1 MSGLASWSTP
11 FITVPLYRLRIL
23 YADSAPATSYRG
35 AATYLFMGLWVS
47 PISADR
53 STIEAVKRFFL
64 VAPVLLLLSMAL
76 GGCSISATMPSTTLV
91 AATPTP
97 APTPL
102 PTAAPAN
109 PASATGFDT
118 HAGNCLDAANQAI
131 VLVQKTA
138 NGDFAG
144 NAFTTDM
151 RLDLEPHDAHTG
163 CAAAGQAL
171 HNYQQYV
178 NGAQLQVWT
187 LDNNWSYASQTTR
200 QNWLQGVLHYLLGI
214 YPRADIGVK
223 VYTTNGGLCGTAAV
237 GAGQG
242 GSPSINVSSC
252 G

>member
-1 MSGLASWSTP
+1 MCGSP
-11 FITVPLYRLRIL
+11 V
-23 YADSAPATSYRG
+23 SAN
-35 AATYLFMGLWVS
+35 
-47 PISADR
+47 R
-53 STIEAVKRFFL
+53 STIEAVRRFFL

-76 GGCSISATMPSTTLV
+76 AGCSISASMPSTTLV
-91 AATPTP
+91 ASTPTP
-97 APTPL
+97 APTAL

-109 PASATGFDT
+109 PANATGFDT
-118 HAGNCLDAANQAI
+118 HAGNCLDAANEAI

-151 RLDLEPHDAHTG
+151 RLDLEPHDAHTQ
-163 CAAAGQAL
+163 CAATSQAL

-178 NGAQLQVWT
+178 NAAQLQVWA

-223 VYTTNGGLCGTAAV
+223 VYTTNGALCGTASV

-242 GSPSINVSSC
+242 GTPSINVSSC

>member
-1 MSGLASWSTP
+1 
-11 FITVPLYRLRIL
+11 
-23 YADSAPATSYRG
+23 
-35 AATYLFMGLWVS
+35 
-47 PISADR
+47 
-53 STIEAVKRFFL
+53 
-64 VAPVLLLLSMAL
+64 MAL
-76 GGCSISATMPSTTLV
+76 VGCSISASVPSTTLV
-91 AATPTP
+91 ESTPTP
-97 APTPL
+97 GPTAL

-109 PASATGFDT
+109 PVDATGFDT

-131 VLVQKTA
+131 VLVKKTA

-151 RLDLEPHDAHTG
+151 RLDLEPHDAHTQ

-171 HNYQQYV
+171 RTYQQYV
-178 NGAQLQVWT
+178 NGAQLQVWD
-187 LDNNWSYASQTTR
+187 LGNNWSYASQTTR

-223 VYTTNGGLCGTAAV
+223 VYTTTSGGLCGTASV

-242 GSPSINVSSC
+242 GTPSINVSSC